1 MDVFQ
6 HIIENEG
13 VGEYNSVIHTEY
25 LLTVCLV

>member
-6 HIIENEG
+6 HIVVNEG

-25 LLTVCLV
+25 LLTVRFV